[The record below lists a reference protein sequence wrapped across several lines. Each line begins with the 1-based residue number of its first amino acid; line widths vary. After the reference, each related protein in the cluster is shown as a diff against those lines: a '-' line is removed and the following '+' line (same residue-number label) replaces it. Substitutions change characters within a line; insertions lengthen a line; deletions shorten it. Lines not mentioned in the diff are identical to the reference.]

1 MAERRKPHHSWQTR
15 RDMVIRGMTIS
26 LPWFAF
32 INVSFA
38 LMILLRHVL
47 FNDLTP
53 PWLNEKN
60 LIHSIDISAMGIL
73 LICSGLL
80 LIPRQNALPIQVLLV
95 ALSLLWSWCSY
106 HFIAHWTLQFAYPL
120 CVLLMLSGVVAL
132 YFHTPS
138 LLAFIIPLWLTTPIA
153 SLMLNQQINIHFAV
167 IWCIFSLVLYGGR
180 LILLRWFEE
189 AWEQNSYNNQL
200 INRLDALAHRDPLTG
215 AANRR
220 AMNSI
225 LYDAIDN
232 GGSFALIMLD
242 VDFFKHYNDTY
253 GHPAGD
259 RCLIQVADALQRSTR
274 QSEDVVA
281 RYGGEEFAII
291 LFNATLPEA
300 EAVADRVKQEL
311 KLTAI
316 PHQASAV
323 STFVTVSQGITCSA
337 PAKTAEQIVSD
348 ADAALYRAKESG
360 RNRWAL

>member
-1 MAERRKPHHSWQTR
+1 
-15 RDMVIRGMTIS
+15 MVIRGMTIS

-38 LMILLRHVL
+38 LIILLRRVL

-53 PWLNEKN
+53 PWLNEKS
-60 LIHSIDISAMGIL
+60 LIHSIDISATGIL

-80 LIPRQNALPIQVLLV
+80 LIPRQKTLPIQVLLV

-106 HFIAHWTLQFAYPL
+106 HFIAYWTLQFAYPL
-120 CVLLMLSGVVAL
+120 CVLLMLSGVIAL

-138 LLAFIIPLWLTTPIA
+138 LLAFVIPLWFTTPIA

-167 IWCIFSLVLYGGR
+167 VWCIFSLALYGGR

-189 AWEQNSYNNQL
+189 AWVQNSYNNQL

-215 AANRR
+215 IANRR

-225 LYDAIDN
+225 LHDAIDN

-242 VDFFKHYNDTY
+242 VDFFKRYNDTY

-274 QSEDVVA
+274 QSEDVVV
-281 RYGGEEFAII
+281 RYGGEEFVII

-300 EAVADRVKQEL
+300 ETVAARVKQEL
-311 KLTAI
+311 KLAAI

-323 STFVTVSQGITCSA
+323 NAFVTVSQGITCSA
-337 PAKTAEQIVSD
+337 PAKTAEQIISD
-348 ADAALYRAKESG
+348 ADAALYRVKESG
-360 RNRWAL
+360 RNRWEK

>member
-1 MAERRKPHHSWQTR
+1 
-15 RDMVIRGMTIS
+15 MVIRGMTIS

-38 LMILLRHVL
+38 LIILLRRVL

-53 PWLNEKN
+53 PWLNEKS
-60 LIHSIDISAMGIL
+60 LIHSIDISATGIL

-80 LIPRQNALPIQVLLV
+80 LIPRQKTLPIQVLLV

-106 HFIAHWTLQFAYPL
+106 HFIAYWTLQFAYPL

-138 LLAFIIPLWLTTPIA
+138 LLAFVIPLWFTTPIA

-167 IWCIFSLVLYGGR
+167 VWCIFSLALYGGR

-189 AWEQNSYNNQL
+189 AWVQNSYNNQL

-215 AANRR
+215 IANRR

-225 LYDAIDN
+225 LHDAMDN

-242 VDFFKHYNDTY
+242 VDFFKRYNDTY
-253 GHPAGD
+253 GHP
-259 RCLIQVADALQRSTR
+259 RL
-274 QSEDVVA
+274 
-281 RYGGEEFAII
+281 
-291 LFNATLPEA
+291 
-300 EAVADRVKQEL
+300 
-311 KLTAI
+311 
-316 PHQASAV
+316 
-323 STFVTVSQGITCSA
+323 A
-337 PAKTAEQIVSD
+337 P
-348 ADAALYRAKESG
+348 
-360 RNRWAL
+360 

>member
-1 MAERRKPHHSWQTR
+1 
-15 RDMVIRGMTIS
+15 MVIRGMTIS

-38 LMILLRHVL
+38 LIILLRRVL

-53 PWLNEKN
+53 PWLNEKS
-60 LIHSIDISAMGIL
+60 LIHSIDISATGIL

-80 LIPRQNALPIQVLLV
+80 LIPRQKTLPIQVLLV

-106 HFIAHWTLQFAYPL
+106 HFIAYWTLKFAYPL

-138 LLAFIIPLWLTTPIA
+138 LLAFVIPLWFTTPIA

-167 IWCIFSLVLYGGR
+167 VWCIFSLALYGGR

-189 AWEQNSYNNQL
+189 AWVQNSYNNQL

-215 AANRR
+215 IANRR

-225 LYDAIDN
+225 LHDAIDN

-242 VDFFKHYNDTY
+242 VDFFKRYNDTY

-274 QSEDVVA
+274 QSEDVVV
-281 RYGGEEFAII
+281 RYGGEEFVII

-300 EAVADRVKQEL
+300 ETVAARVKQEL
-311 KLTAI
+311 KLAAI

-323 STFVTVSQGITCSA
+323 NAFVTVSQGIRARLRKPA
-337 PAKTAEQIVSD
+337 PRKD
-348 ADAALYRAKESG
+348 
-360 RNRWAL
+360 